1 MAKAMRLRWMRFA
14 AIMIHGLFGR
24 GRGKAPASEGGRYK
38 KRVEFAR
45 RHGRI
50 GRCGLRR
57 KSGGKPSHSIGYW
70 ARKAASRETHS
81 PPGLVRTS
89 CCEPA
94 AMVGVVN
101 ESVFISLNVTVAD
114 VPPKV
119 AVVAD

>member
-1 MAKAMRLRWMRFA
+1 MDCLDGGEERRPPQKAA
-14 AIMIHGLFGR
+14 ATKNG
-24 GRGKAPASEGGRYK
+24 SSS
-38 KRVEFAR
+38 
-45 RHGRI
+45 HGRI

-70 ARKAASRETHS
+70 ARKAASRETDS